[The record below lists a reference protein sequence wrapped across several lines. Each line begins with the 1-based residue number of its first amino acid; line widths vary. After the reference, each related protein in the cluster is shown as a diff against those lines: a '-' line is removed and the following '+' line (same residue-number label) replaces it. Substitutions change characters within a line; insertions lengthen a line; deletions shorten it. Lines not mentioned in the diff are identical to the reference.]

1 MTVIR
6 KAQEFFEGELSRL
19 LKRPL
24 AKRETYSLGD
34 PTTPTAVG
42 VTSAKNTAIIATYDG
57 VGYVVCYDRQAI
69 NTWLAPTLAVMPPM
83 AITHH
88 NPKKTLDLFYDFD
101 KRFQL
106 GIKQEELVD
115 ADIDVSTGAVTF
127 TLNDKNPWFIG
138 SVTIP
143 VTKVFLDEAGI
154 IYDFDWHPPI
164 CEMTTADA
172 VASYGI
178 TKEQYDSRIDA
189 TMLTYGVD
197 YSAQSTAL
205 AAITPWTS
213 FDAWT
218 NITSANA
225 TALAAAMKA
234 VDGVA
239 WINGAANTNYNLANS
254 GVIYNGPT
262 EGFPGMSTYLTSTL
276 GPDTFINP
284 NYHLHDNVV
293 NKDYA
298 RVLIAIINLGYGS
311 INLRGAI
318 VVHYGGKVRAWDS
331 LPDTVPTP
339 EHNWPLVEDGRD
351 LGSSPAAMDT
361 TNWEKR
367 LWPSY
372 EQVMA
377 LPSVNSL
384 YPLGAAL
391 DTSGDFTLSFKVWRG
406 SNEATATWAVFG
418 NGDTQTSGAI
428 FNNSGGL
435 YYVSGTT
442 SKWSGPQFASQVRG
456 GGYHTITIVREGT
469 EVYVYKDGVL
479 GSVQTAPSFTN
490 KSITHLGKIA
500 TYNWQPLDAIG
511 DIMFW
516 KQALNP
522 KQVAKIKPNNRQLVR
537 Q

>member
-24 AKRETYSLGD
+24 ARRETYSLSD
-34 PTTPTAVG
+34 PSTPSELGIVST
-42 VTSAKNTAIIATYDG
+42 KNTAIVATYDG
-57 VGYVVCYDRQAI
+57 ISYVVCYDRQVI
-69 NTWLAPTLAVMPPM
+69 GTWLAPTLAVMPPM

-88 NPKKTLDLFYDFD
+88 NPKKALDLFYDFD
-101 KRFQL
+101 RRFQL

-115 ADIDVSTGAVTF
+115 ADIDVSAGSVTF

-143 VTKVFLDEAGI
+143 VTKVFVDASGI
-154 IYDFDWHPPI
+154 IYDFDWYPPI
-164 CEMTTADA
+164 CEMTAADA
-172 VASYGI
+172 AASYGI
-178 TKEQYDSRIDA
+178 TKVQYDSRIDA

-213 FDAWT
+213 YVLWN

-225 TALAAAMKA
+225 TSLAAAMKA
-234 VDGVA
+234 VDGLP
-239 WINGAANTNYNLANS
+239 WINGAVNTNYNLANC

-318 VVHYGGKVRAWDS
+318 VVHYGGKVRAWDD
-331 LPDTVPTP
+331 LPDSVPTP
-339 EHNWPLVEDGRD
+339 EHNWPLVNDGQD
-351 LGSSPAAMDT
+351 LGSNPVPLDVTA
-361 TNWEKR
+361 WEKR

-377 LPSVNSL
+377 LPTTDSL
-384 YPLGAAL
+384 FPLGTSL
-391 DTSGDFTLSFKVWRG
+391 DISGDFTLSFKVWRG
-406 SNEATATWAVFG
+406 SNETSAAWAVFG
-418 NGDTQTSGAI
+418 DGTTQTNGSLLS
-428 FNNSGGL
+428 NSGL
-435 YYVSGTT
+435 YYFPGAAL
-442 SKWSGPQFASQVRG
+442 KWTGPQFAAYVRG
-456 GGYHTITIVREGT
+456 GGYHTITIVREGADI
-469 EVYVYKDGVL
+469 YLYKDGVL
-479 GSVQTAPSFTN
+479 GSIHTYASFTN
-490 KSITHLGKIA
+490 KVISHLGKIGN
-500 TYNWQPLDAIG
+500 YMWQSLDAMG

-516 KQALNP
+516 TQALNP
-522 KQVAKIKPNNRQLVR
+522 KQVAKIKPNNRQLAR